1 MANEVVEFNPAK
13 LPSFAR
19 KRSGGASALAKAL
32 AGKGSGGYPRRISI
46 QGGVFRLI
54 ADGKEVAAIEERYMD
69 VVIVNAAPN
78 ISRAYYKT
86 KFKDS
91 ESSAPVCW
99 SEDGVTPDANVANP
113 QAASCAN
120 CPMNAKGSGDGE
132 TRACRHNQRVAVVL
146 ANDMEGD
153 ILQMTVPGK
162 SLFGREDNGQFP
174 LKAYATWLQAA
185 NIEPN
190 EVVTRIK
197 FDTKAEHPKL
207 MFRTL
212 RWLDDAEFASV
223 TEQSA
228 SEKATAAVA
237 APKFSSQARPET
249 PALAA
254 PAPVADEEDEAPAAP
269 VKAKKAKA
277 APAPDDD
284 DDDAPVVRKQAEAP
298 KAPERK
304 PLASVVADWDT
315 DD

>member
-19 KRSGGASALAKAL
+19 KRSGPSSALTKTL
-32 AGKGSGGYPRRISI
+32 AGKSGGGYPRRISI

-54 ADGKEVAAIEERYMD
+54 ADGKEVAAIEERYLD
-69 VVIVNAAPN
+69 VVIVNAAQLA
-78 ISRAYYKT
+78 RAYYKT

-91 ESSAPVCW
+91 ETSAPVCW
-99 SEDGVTPDANVANP
+99 SDDGETPDANVANP

-120 CPMNAKGSGDGE
+120 CPMNAKGSGDGD
-132 TRACRHNQRVAVVL
+132 TRACRYNQRIAVVL

-185 NIEPN
+185 SIEPN

-212 RWLDDAEFASV
+212 RWLDDSEFASV

-237 APKFSSQARPET
+237 APKYSSQALPET
-249 PALAA
+249 PAPAA
-254 PAPVADEEDEAPAAP
+254 LAPVADEEDEAPASP

-277 APAPDDD
+277 APVADDED
-284 DDDAPVVRKQAEAP
+284 EPVVRKQAESP